1 MNAKTDGGVTVL
13 HSAAYG
19 GSLSVARYLIEEHGL
34 DVNATTNGGSTVLHD
49 AAYSGSLELVRY
61 LVEDHGLDVN
71 ATKNNGT
78 TARDLAVRQG
88 HTEVSAYLA
97 SVAEREKLISIGKWQ
112 LDQEVDPLDDTRDV
126 FAMLPSEDYVRD
138 RSGALLAIVCFGE
151 NNLDVQLVLQGVRV
165 KYEYERATHVIWR
178 FDKLDADSG
187 AWMVSEDREVLHPLS
202 KVQWAKAIL
211 GHSKLFVR
219 IKPMF
224 GRRGEGDFLFD
235 LRGVAKAVEPVRRAC
250 GW

>member
-1 MNAKTDGGVTVL
+1 M
-13 HSAAYG
+13 
-19 GSLSVARYLIEEHGL
+19 
-34 DVNATTNGGSTVLHD
+34 
-49 AAYSGSLELVRY
+49 
-61 LVEDHGLDVN
+61 
-71 ATKNNGT
+71 
-78 TARDLAVRQG
+78 
-88 HTEVSAYLA
+88 A

-112 LDQEVDPLDDTRDV
+112 LDQAVDPLDDTRDV
-126 FAMLPSEDYVRD
+126 FAMLPSEDHVRD

-235 LRGVAKAVEPVRRAC
+235 LRGAAKAVEPVRRAC